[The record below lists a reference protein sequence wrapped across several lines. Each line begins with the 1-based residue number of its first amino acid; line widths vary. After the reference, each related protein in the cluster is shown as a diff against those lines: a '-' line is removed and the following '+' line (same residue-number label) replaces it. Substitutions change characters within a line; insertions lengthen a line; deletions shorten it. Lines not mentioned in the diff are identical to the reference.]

1 MTKIHKKI
9 QHARQAERSK
19 FSATGHGAGTASAS
33 RSHSSEAD
41 RKAGV
46 ATAIGSHDFRF
57 RDEKTLEGLGL
68 DPKSQKQL
76 ARVKKFVSKK

>member
-9 QHARQAERSK
+9 VKARRLER
-19 FSATGHGAGTASAS
+19 
-33 RSHSSEAD
+33 RNSSEKEITHSGQPGRRNSSEKE

-46 ATAIGSHDFRF
+46 AATIHSHDFRF

-68 DPKSQKQL
+68 DAKSQKRM
-76 ARVKKFVSKK
+76 ARVKKLVAKK

>member
-9 QHARQAERSK
+9 VKARRLER
-19 FSATGHGAGTASAS
+19 
-33 RSHSSEAD
+33 RNSSEKEITHSHQPGRGRASEKE

-46 ATAIGSHDFRF
+46 AATIRSHDFRF

-68 DPKSQKQL
+68 DIASQKRM
-76 ARVKKFVSKK
+76 ARVKKLLSKK

>member
-9 QHARQAERSK
+9 KQSRQSERRNASETEQKAGVARSI
-19 FSATGHGAGTASAS
+19 H
-33 RSHSSEAD
+33 SHSSEAEH
-41 RKAGV
+41 KAGV
-46 ATAIGSHDFRF
+46 ETSIRSHDFRF

-68 DPKSQKQL
+68 DSKSQKRM